1 MVWNTGYGVTSMQ
14 MEMSPRRERTSKEKK
29 PANGKV
35 GMKPASRRRA
45 VAFKFG
51 CQTAACRTEFVRALG
66 EIAAKYWTPAQRVI
80 M

>member
-35 GMKPASRRRA
+35 GMKPASP
-45 VAFKFG
+45 
-51 CQTAACRTEFVRALG
+51 AAGSRLQVRVPDCGLSYR
-66 EIAAKYWTPAQRVI
+66 IC
-80 M
+80 